1 MAKSKDDIKYGTAQA
16 KLSED
21 EAMRIRYEHGTP
33 LEGGKIADSQPVE
46 LFSGAHRVA
55 DANADERDSSGGGQS
70 QPDRPGRKLPI
81 FPPEPADGESG

>member
-1 MAKSKDDIKYGTAQA
+1 
-16 KLSED
+16 
-21 EAMRIRYEHGTP
+21 MRIRYEHGTP